1 MSHARGGPFRPQNP
15 QKIIDRYLAGEF
27 AKDIAVD
34 FGYLNGTSIN
44 KFLREAGV
52 ELRDG
57 KAERRWREKFRPGR
71 SR

>member
-1 MSHARGGPFRPQNP
+1 M
-15 QKIIDRYLAGEF
+15 IDRYLAGEF
-27 AKDIAVD
+27 AKDIGGD
-34 FGYLNGTSIN
+34 FGYLDGKTIN
-44 KFLREAGV
+44 NFLREAGV